1 MFTLAAA
8 ALVAAMLL
16 TIIRLIRGP
25 SHYDRVLSGNSFNT
39 KTMLLI
45 AVLGFLTGRPDFLDI
60 ALVYALVS
68 FVGTL
73 AILKARRYGLL
84 GGGAIVT
91 SLRKD
96 EDRDGVK

>member
-16 TIIRLIRGP
+16 TIMRLIRGP
-25 SHYDRVLSGNSFNT
+25 THYDRALAGNSFNT

-45 AVLGFLTGRPDFLDI
+45 AIMGFLTGRPDFLDI

-84 GGGAIVT
+84 GGGPVINARPGEGG
-91 SLRKD
+91 S
-96 EDRDGVK
+96 DGGE

>member
-1 MFTLAAA
+1 MFVLTTAL
-8 ALVAAMLL
+8 LVAAMGI

-25 SHYDRVLSGNSFNT
+25 SHYDRALAGNSFNT

-45 AVLGFLTGRPDFLDI
+45 AALGYLAGRPDFLDI

-68 FVGTL
+68 FIGTL

-84 GGGAIVT
+84 GAASVA
-91 SLRKD
+91 SARQ
-96 EDRDGVK
+96 RDTNADADS

>member
-16 TIIRLIRGP
+16 TVIRLIRGP
-25 SHYDRVLSGNSFNT
+25 THYDRALAGNSFNT

-45 AVLGFLTGRPDFLDI
+45 AVMGFLAGRPDFLDI

-84 GGGAIVT
+84 GSGPVANARRSRGG
-91 SLRKD
+91 S
-96 EDRDGVK
+96 DGGE

>member
-16 TIIRLIRGP
+16 TVIRLIRGP
-25 SHYDRVLSGNSFNT
+25 SHYDRALAGNSFNT

-45 AVLGFLTGRPDFLDI
+45 AVLGFLAGRPDFLDI

-84 GGGAIVT
+84 GGGLVANARR
-91 SLRKD
+91 S
-96 EDRDGVK
+96 EGGSDGGE